1 MLLKKKFTIEEV
13 INNYYANVDAFGY
26 DVFWLLSYV
35 LIAQNIK
42 ALTYR

>member
-35 LIAQNIK
+35 FDSTKYQK
-42 ALTYR
+42 Q